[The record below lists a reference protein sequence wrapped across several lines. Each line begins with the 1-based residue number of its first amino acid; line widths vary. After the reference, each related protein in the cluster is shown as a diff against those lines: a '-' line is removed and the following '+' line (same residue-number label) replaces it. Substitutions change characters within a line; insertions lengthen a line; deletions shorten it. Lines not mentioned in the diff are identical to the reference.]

1 MIVKTI
7 GRGQENNIVV
17 NDNKISRVHLQLIQD
32 DRGNISV
39 VDLNSKNGTFVN
51 GRRISAET
59 HLKAGDELR
68 IGDTVLPWQDY
79 FVEPQ
84 KPGTQAE
91 TSTGSF
97 SSSPAVPSNSQAFKH
112 SSIKKWLYVIGGLIV
127 ALLIAG
133 GIVLHLNSNRNSDK
147 DRVDDEKEQMK
158 RLLNA
163 SEADYDDLKN
173 QNEEAKKQMEEQRK
187 SFEEESRIADSLAK
201 ARNENA
207 LSQAKRKADLE
218 KQKAVDTANAI
229 AKRNIKKAVDDER
242 VKADSVANEKDKK
255 ARKKIEEEKKAKEE
269 AVEETR
275 LTKLFY
281 EELQKAVD
289 KNNLDKVCEAVL
301 GKDVSWSERNKRY
314 SKIVNK
320 FNSVKTNKERKEII
334 DKIKGV
340 NK

>member
-1 MIVKTI
+1 M
-7 GRGQENNIVV
+7 
-17 NDNKISRVHLQLIQD
+17 
-32 DRGNISV
+32 
-39 VDLNSKNGTFVN
+39 
-51 GRRISAET
+51 
-59 HLKAGDELR
+59 
-68 IGDTVLPWQDY
+68 
-79 FVEPQ
+79 
-84 KPGTQAE
+84 
-91 TSTGSF
+91 
-97 SSSPAVPSNSQAFKH
+97 
-112 SSIKKWLYVIGGLIV
+112 
-127 ALLIAG
+127 
-133 GIVLHLNSNRNSDK
+133 HLNSNRNSDK

-218 KQKAVDTANAI
+218 KQNAVDTANAI

-255 ARKKIEEEKKAKEE
+255 AQKKIEEEKKAKEE